1 MQSIAE
7 KETYH
12 LPTEHLQV
20 FNVIKKYVH
29 KYITKN

>member
-1 MQSIAE
+1 MQGIAE

-20 FNVIKKYVH
+20 F
-29 KYITKN
+29 

>member
-20 FNVIKKYVH
+20 FNVIKN
-29 KYITKN
+29 TS

>member
-20 FNVIKKYVH
+20 FN
-29 KYITKN
+29 

>member
-1 MQSIAE
+1 MESIAE

-20 FNVIKKYVH
+20 FNVIKN
-29 KYITKN
+29 TS

>member
-20 FNVIKKYVH
+20 FNVIK
-29 KYITKN
+29 N

>member
-20 FNVIKKYVH
+20 FNVIK
-29 KYITKN
+29 

>member
-1 MQSIAE
+1 MESIAE

-20 FNVIKKYVH
+20 FNVIKNTSNK
-29 KYITKN
+29 

>member
-12 LPTEHLQV
+12 LPTEHRQV
-20 FNVIKKYVH
+20 LNVIRNTSN
-29 KYITKN
+29 KYITK

>member
-1 MQSIAE
+1 MESIAE

-20 FNVIKKYVH
+20 FNV
-29 KYITKN
+29 

>member
-7 KETYH
+7 KEAYH

-20 FNVIKKYVH
+20 FNVIKN
-29 KYITKN
+29 TSN

>member
-20 FNVIKKYVH
+20 F
-29 KYITKN
+29 

>member
-20 FNVIKKYVH
+20 FNV
-29 KYITKN
+29 

>member
-20 FNVIKKYVH
+20 FNVIKN
-29 KYITKN
+29 T

>member
-20 FNVIKKYVH
+20 FNVI
-29 KYITKN
+29 

>member
-1 MQSIAE
+1 MESIAE

-20 FNVIKKYVH
+20 FNVIK
-29 KYITKN
+29 N